1 VRRLKPFR
9 GVKPTPISSP
19 GLLLVGK
26 VYAIVH
32 LLLRATST
40 RMRLIIAAAFFA
52 SARALAADTL
62 ETARLTYSA
71 APRLSSRCPDA
82 DSFRNQVAARL
93 GYQAFT
99 EEGLHAVTVS
109 VSESRTGVRAH
120 AEVLRQ
126 GQTVPGVR
134 ELEGSVEK
142 CEALLAALATAVAIS
157 LDPVR
162 SMAPPPVAMSVPAPA
177 PATPSLQPAP
187 PQVQQAPPAAPIEPK
202 VPLRLFGALDA
213 AFTIGILPSASVG
226 GDVGVGVRRGDAS
239 IELMGRAET
248 TPSATTVAS
257 GDRLEASAFSAL
269 LSPCGIFHE
278 LSVCAL
284 GRFGALQGRAP
295 DVAKPSLGTSLFAT
309 VGARVG
315 YTLWIS
321 PVFGLRAM
329 AAAEFPLIRTLLVV
343 NQTQVWTAPLATA
356 SLQIGIVIS
365 AP

>member
-1 VRRLKPFR
+1 
-9 GVKPTPISSP
+9 
-19 GLLLVGK
+19 
-26 VYAIVH
+26 
-32 LLLRATST
+32 
-40 RMRLIIAAAFFA
+40 
-52 SARALAADTL
+52 
-62 ETARLTYSA
+62 
-71 APRLSSRCPDA
+71 
-82 DSFRNQVAARL
+82 
-93 GYQAFT
+93 
-99 EEGLHAVTVS
+99 
-109 VSESRTGVRAH
+109 
-120 AEVLRQ
+120 
-126 GQTVPGVR
+126 
-134 ELEGSVEK
+134 
-142 CEALLAALATAVAIS
+142 
-157 LDPVR
+157 
-162 SMAPPPVAMSVPAPA
+162 
-177 PATPSLQPAP
+177 
-187 PQVQQAPPAAPIEPK
+187 
-202 VPLRLFGALDA
+202 LDA
-213 AFTIGILPSASVG
+213 AFTVGILPGASVG

-248 TPSATTVAS
+248 TPSATKVAS
-257 GDRLEASAFSAL
+257 GDNIEATAFSAL

-278 LSVCAL
+278 VSVCAL